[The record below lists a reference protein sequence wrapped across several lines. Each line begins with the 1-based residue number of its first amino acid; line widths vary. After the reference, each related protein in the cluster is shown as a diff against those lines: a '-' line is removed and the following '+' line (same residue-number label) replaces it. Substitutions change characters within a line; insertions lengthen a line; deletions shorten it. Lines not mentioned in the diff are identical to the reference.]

1 MTKKRTIMLGKLTT
15 EQCEQI
21 LASEVVGRIGCY
33 ADHEV
38 NIVPITYVFDKGLI
52 YAQSKEGYKIDM
64 MRKNPKVCFQVDR
77 IENMASWRS
86 VTGWGVFEELKEK
99 SDQEIALRVLRE
111 RLSPL
116 TTSDSVRP
124 SQSADPNEIRKE
136 RRPVLYRISI
146 YKLSGR
152 FEKR

>member
-1 MTKKRTIMLGKLTT
+1 MLGKLTS

-21 LASEVVGRIGCY
+21 LSSEVVGRIGCY
-33 ADHEV
+33 ADREI
-38 NIVPITYVFDKGLI
+38 NIVPITYVFDKGFI
-52 YAQSKEGYKIDM
+52 YAQSKEGNKIDM

-77 IENMASWRS
+77 IDNMANWRS
-86 VTGWGVFEELKEK
+86 VIGWGVYEELKTREE
-99 SDQEIALRVLRE
+99 QEAALRILRE

-124 SQSADPNEIRKE
+124 SQFANPHEVRRE
-136 RRPVLYRISI
+136 RRPVLYRIALE
-146 YKLSGR
+146 KLSGR

>member
-1 MTKKRTIMLGKLTT
+1 MLGKLTT

-21 LASEVVGRIGCY
+21 LSAEVIGRIGCY

-38 NIVPITYVFDKGLI
+38 SIVPVTYVFDRGVV
-52 YAQSKEGYKIDM
+52 YAHSKEGNKIDM

-77 IENMASWRS
+77 IENMANWRS
-86 VTGWGVFEELKEK
+86 VIGWGVFEELKEK
-99 SDQEIALRVLRE
+99 ADQENALRVLRE

-124 SQSADPNEIRKE
+124 SQNADPNEVRKE
-136 RRPVLYRISI
+136 RRPVLYKISL